1 MSDITLLGFD
11 PAGIGKEREKMETLK
26 DMSGEELESKF
37 LDLMPLG
44 RVSEF
49 RLELRRRLELAGRIE
64 GRHLVALRN
73 AVHAT
78 MPEGELCGD
87 DALEAWPDKL
97 RERAEKAE
105 AERDTLNN
113 ALDSIC
119 AEFPE
124 YGHTSGH
131 EAAVAR
137 CVELI
142 NKLKVERDQA
152 RAERDGLEILYKAEF
167 KLVTALNG
175 QLSTA
180 RTALTEISRLAQR
193 GEEKPEIIMK
203 NRFGLIR
210 IASRGALDALTPP
223 EAATSEKAEWQSQN
237 WKRASNT
244 QRVNG
249 MKLMR
254 MRKPPESASK
264 NGELFSLSAAR
275 HWKRRFRRKRAH

>member
-1 MSDITLLGFD
+1 MTLS
-11 PAGIGKEREKMETLK
+11 

-37 LDLMPLG
+37 LDLVPHA

-49 RLELRRRLELAGRIE
+49 RLELRRRLELVGRIE

-152 RAERDGLEILYKAEF
+152 RAERDGFEVRYKDLRETSRQISNALAFNTGRAE
-167 KLVTALNG
+167 TMEE

-180 RTALTEISRLAQR
+180 RTALTRIMEDNEPGCGCNHSDENCCARHETVICSFCYASVALA
-193 GEEKPEIIMK
+193 
-203 NRFGLIR
+203 
-210 IASRGALDALTPP
+210 ALNPP
-223 EAATSEKAEWQSQN
+223 EATTSEQAGAKSAE
-237 WKRASNT
+237 T
-244 QRVNG
+244 VTEP
-249 MKLMR
+249 
-254 MRKPPESASK
+254 RKYK
-264 NGELFSLSAAR
+264 
-275 HWKRRFRRKRAH
+275 